1 MASTKNINDADP
13 MFSLF
18 TRSYNTSFSVSIVQ
32 DLLRD
37 SGVLVNEAETFYA
50 RLGESRAHMQA
61 EQVAANITYSV
72 IEAYWNLVLAREQ
85 LAIREKTLEIAISLL
100 ADNERKLAVGLTAQ
114 PEVIQA
120 KSTRAQEE
128 DRVLLAR
135 TEVLRAEDVLRVLIA
150 GGIARTDSDDL
161 SVWKTRLVPGAE
173 RLPDQI
179 PLADEDQFYVLALGE
194 AMQSRPD
201 VKIANLSLEEAKRRL
216 DVALNKREHNLEL
229 AISTDTSGRDA
240 TLGRSIHET
249 FSDKFFTW
257 RVGIAYSVPLG
268 NSSAEAGYQQSQR
281 SVDRAKEELAIMKIA
296 AFREIRDAYRSYQTA
311 TQRIQTT
318 RASVEYSDLV
328 WRNEQEKMRLG
339 LTTTFQVSQTAR
351 DLAEAE
357 TARKQAEID
366 RILAFYRLQQAR
378 GKLTAWNPEIAGN

>member
-1 MASTKNINDADP
+1 
-13 MFSLF
+13 
-18 TRSYNTSFSVSIVQ
+18 
-32 DLLRD
+32 
-37 SGVLVNEAETFYA
+37 
-50 RLGESRAHMQA
+50 
-61 EQVAANITYSV
+61 
-72 IEAYWNLVLAREQ
+72 VLAREQ